1 MMPEM
6 KSTPTRAAVAVIS
19 GPSYI
24 ELKLDGA
31 NWTLV
36 LSPQEARE
44 LARMLIVA
52 ADERGKEKEPSS

>member
-1 MMPEM
+1 MMPPIVRTW
-6 KSTPTRAAVAVIS
+6 SRAPIAVIS
-19 GPSYI
+19 GPSHV

-31 NWTLV
+31 NWTLI

-52 ADERGKEKEPSS
+52 AERRETENS